1 MDLFDMTL
9 PALTA
14 LNLKPRILNPSSSV
28 PNPIQK
34 PLASPQQPQLSP
46 PHKTSHS
53 KSHPP
58 PINPPPHLPDL
69 ALGMQ
74 PLSNIPTLV
83 LGVQSDILFAVEQQR
98 EVADALRMAGNH
110 QVSYYELGGVWGHD
124 TFLIDV
130 LNVGGAIRGFLS

>member
-1 MDLFDMTL
+1 MTL

-14 LNLKPRILNPSSSV
+14 LNLKPRIFDSPSSASDQ
-28 PNPIQK
+28 PT
-34 PLASPQQPQLSP
+34 LESPQQLQ
-46 PHKTSHS
+46 
-53 KSHPP
+53 P
-58 PINPPPHLPDL
+58 PINSPSHLPEL

-98 EVADALRMAGNH
+98 EVADALRLAGNNK
-110 QVSYYELGGVWGHD
+110 VSYYELGGVWGHD